1 MAESESAAV
10 PLGDTPI
17 LSNSLYGMAGVPG
30 LEPGKW
36 RDQNPLPY
44 HLAIP
49 LSRFVAAGLLNN
61 GADYSDVF

>member
-10 PLGDTPI
+10 PLGDTPTFPSSKQ
-17 LSNSLYGMAGVPG
+17 LKAVAGVPG

-49 LSRFVAAGLLNN
+49 LNRYVFVFDN
-61 GADYSDVF
+61 GDTL

>member
-49 LSRFVAAGLLNN
+49 LYRVSNN
-61 GADYSDVF
+61 S

>member
-10 PLGDTPI
+10 PLGDTPTYCQK
-17 LSNSLYGMAGVPG
+17 LNTVAGVPG

-49 LSRFVAAGLLNN
+49 LIRYLFVFDN
-61 GADYSDVF
+61 GAHYKDC